1 MLDRLGVYSKVE
13 LASRYEILLESY
25 IKTIQ
30 VEGLT
35 ALKMAKTQIYPA
47 VCEYLAKLSAEVITN
62 KEAGLDVDFLTDDLK
77 ILAELVK
84 KMKEQMVALDNNIT
98 VAQTLDT
105 DIYNQAV
112 VWRDEVFGMMQQL
125 RETVDT
131 IEESVAAEYWPIP
144 TYIDLLFGI

>member
-1 MLDRLGVYSKVE
+1 M
-13 LASRYEILLESY
+13 
-25 IKTIQ
+25 
-30 VEGLT
+30 
-35 ALKMAKTQIYPA
+35 
-47 VCEYLAKLSAEVITN
+47 
-62 KEAGLDVDFLTDDLK
+62 DVDFLTDDLK